1 MSTITPTGAEASQ
14 RGAEEPVR
22 SFLLLAA
29 GREIAGAGVAQQLEA
44 GSAATLAVRAGAFF
58 ARPENKAATLVGAL
72 PFDRDADDHL
82 FQPARILRGTEARAH
97 LAEHPVTSQQ
107 RHPGWTVEGE
117 PRAADYASAVGR
129 ALELIGRGD
138 LAKIVLSRSL
148 RVEASRALD
157 TARLV
162 ARLAADPEV
171 AVFDT
176 PLPASGGASRRLVGA
191 TPELLVSRLGS
202 EVASHPL
209 AGSARRSAVA
219 EQDRAAALAL
229 QNSDKDRR
237 EHALVVEQVL
247 DALAPFCD
255 LRRPGAPTLKA
266 TATMWH
272 LGTRIAGTL
281 RSRDTGA
288 AELAAVLHPTPAVCG
303 VPRLQAAHAIR
314 DIEGYDRGFYAGAV
328 GWCDAGGDGEWFV
341 SLRCA
346 EISGRHARLF
356 AGAGIVAGSEP
367 EREVAETSA
376 KFLAMLDAL
385 GVAEPGV
392 LDRARAA

>member
-1 MSTITPTGAEASQ
+1 MSSNAPAGSGTSQAGTAEPE
-14 RGAEEPVR
+14 RT
-22 SFLLLAA
+22 FLLLAP
-29 GREIAGAGVAQQLEA
+29 GREIAGTGVAGELEA
-44 GSAATLAVRAGAFF
+44 GNVATLGSRTGTFF
-58 ARPENKAATLVGAL
+58 ARPGNATATLVGAL
-72 PFDRDADDHL
+72 PFDRDADDCL
-82 FQPARILRGTEARAH
+82 FMPKLVLRGAEARAR
-97 LAEHPVTSQQ
+97 LAAHPATAQP
-107 RHPGWTVEGE
+107 RHPGPTVEGE
-117 PRAADYASAVGR
+117 PGAAAYAAAVGR
-129 ALELIGRGD
+129 ALELIARGD

-148 RVEASRALD
+148 RVEAGRAIEP
-157 TARLV
+157 ARLV

-176 PLPASGGASRRLVGA
+176 PLPVAGGASRRLVGA

-209 AGSARRSAVA
+209 AGSARRSAIA
-219 EQDRAAALAL
+219 DEDRAAARAL

-247 DALAPFCD
+247 DALAPFCALD
-255 LRRPGAPTLKA
+255 LPGAPTLKA

-272 LGTRIAGTL
+272 LGTRIAGQL
-281 RSRDTGA
+281 RSPDTSA

-303 VPRLQAAHAIR
+303 VPRLEAARAIH

-328 GWCDAGGDGEWFV
+328 GWCDASGDGEWFV

-356 AGAGIVAGSEP
+356 AGAGIVAGSQP

-385 GVAEPGV
+385 GVAEPGA